1 MNTNDSVRI
10 YSNVSLP
17 DDAQVD
23 DFVVIGKP
31 ARGKA
36 DGEMATIFGTGCVI
50 RSHTVIYAGNRIG
63 RRLQTGHSVLIREEN
78 QIGDDVSIGSQSVVE
93 HHVVIGN
100 GVRLHTRV
108 FVPEYS
114 VLEDGCWLGP
124 GVMVTNA
131 RYPVSEGVK
140 DTLKGAYIE
149 RGAIIGAAAVLLP
162 GVRVG
167 SRALIGAGAVVTKDV
182 EPGAVVVGNPARMIK
197 HIDDILEYRD

>member
-1 MNTNDSVRI
+1 M
-10 YSNVSLP
+10 LP

-23 DFVVIGKP
+23 DFAVIGRP
-31 ARGKA
+31 PRGKA
-36 DGEMATIFGTGCVI
+36 DGELVTVFGTGCVI
-50 RSHTVIYAGNRIG
+50 RSHSVIYAGNRIG
-63 RRLQTGHSVLIREEN
+63 NRLQTGHSVLIREEN
-78 QIGDDVSIGSQSVVE
+78 QIGDDVSIGSQSVIE

-140 DTLKGAYIE
+140 NTLKGAHVE
-149 RGAIIGAAAVLLP
+149 RGAIVGAAAVLLP
-162 GVRVG
+162 GIRIG
-167 SRALIGAGAVVTKDV
+167 ARALIGAGAVVTKDV
-182 EPGAVVVGNPARMIK
+182 EPGAVVIGNPAHVIK
-197 HIDDILEYRD
+197 HIDEIGAYRE